1 MPIPK
6 EILAVRRPV
15 NTVVVAYGKNRD
27 RYAVRKRVG
36 CRNVG
41 GRRLPVNGPTV
52 GHIVGG
58 EYVPLP
64 EAPAVAE
71 AEADVRAWA
80 AFALAEEVA
89 GDLYED
95 LLGFY
100 DPRDAGKIW
109 CISVLRVCEPGVRD
123 CELKAAYE
131 ESPLPEARPGVA
143 LSRNTVSAF
152 LRDVGRA
159 TSRVAGFM
167 RARAEAVRADHTLLV
182 DGTLKSDE
190 SRVNTLS
197 DFSYKARAK
206 GTRDMSVM
214 YAFDLD
220 EMEPVCSKCF
230 PGNMLDY
237 TSYGAFIEENG
248 ITRGLIVSDKG
259 LPAAAAEQRFAA
271 NPDLHHLNPI
281 KRNSRLI
288 STHSMLDF
296 EGVLPGWEGVLF
308 KKGQREGQVALRLP
322 RLGQGGEGGARLD
335 GEGPE
340 EGRLRPGE
348 AEEEAG
354 GPRDGR
360 ARERPGHGP
369 RGRLPGLLGALDH
382 RGLDALLQARA
393 RAGRD
398 ARARRLLGDRER
410 VLRLPGLGNHVEAH
424 RALPRRG
431 PAREAHVRPGDEG
444 PAPRQAGPRRHRRRV
459 EARQNGA
466 RRHRGPPCAGPPA
479 QARGAAQAKAGEAA
493 QVGDGARIVPQIGKV
508 LLKGSIG
515 NIY

>member
-308 KKGQREGQVALRLP
+308 KKGRASGKDKWLYAYRDSARAAREEHDWMER
-322 RLGQGGEGGARLD
+322 ARKRGDYDL
-335 GEGPE
+335 
-340 EGRLRPGE
+340 GRLRRRQAALGTVVLESDLDMAPEDAYRAYSERWTIEVSMRYYKHALELGE
-348 AEEEAG
+348 TRV
-354 GPRDGR
+354 RDDCSVTGSEFCDFLASVITWR
-360 ARERPGHGP
+360 LIARFRDA
-369 RGRLPGLLGALDH
+369 GLLE
-382 RGLDALLQARA
+382 
-393 RAGRD
+393 
-398 ARARRLLGDRER
+398 RRTYGQVMR
-410 VLRLPGLGNHVEAH
+410 VLRRARQARVGTDGEWRLVRTAPAGIGVL
-424 RALPRRG
+424 RALGLLPKPEEPPRR
-431 PAREAHVRPGDEG
+431 RPGR
-444 PAPRQAGPRRHRRRV
+444 PRKSEMGRV
-459 EARQNGA
+459 
-466 RRHRGPPCAGPPA
+466 
-479 QARGAAQAKAGEAA
+479 
-493 QVGDGARIVPQIGKV
+493 
-508 LLKGSIG
+508 
-515 NIY
+515 